1 VTREEGG
8 ESDRLI
14 TLEERALNE
23 IEGGEYMKS
32 HKDLDVWKK
41 SMEMVAN
48 IYRLTRQF
56 PSDEQY
62 GLSSQIRRSAISIPS
77 NIAEGA
83 ARNSDKE
90 FKQFLYISL
99 GSAAEVETQL
109 IIAEKLGFLDSADIF
124 QNDISDIRKMLTGLI
139 SYVSKRNTMGKVK

>member
-1 VTREEGG
+1 
-8 ESDRLI
+8 
-14 TLEERALNE
+14 
-23 IEGGEYMKS
+23 MKS

-41 SMEMVAN
+41 SMEMVVA

-62 GLSSQIRRSAISIPS
+62 GLTSQIRRSAISIPS

-83 ARNSDKE
+83 ACNSDKE
-90 FKQFLYISL
+90 FKQFLYIAL
-99 GSAAEVETQL
+99 GSASEVETQL
-109 IIAEKLGFLDSADIF
+109 LLAEKLGFMDSVGIF

-139 SYVSKRNTMGKVK
+139 SYVSKKKRIGKE